1 MANIASA
8 VRRKVTNWVV
18 TVVRKDGMQGTK
30 PDVLVTEEPME
41 IRAESPSQLVRP
53 IAVTMRTPGHDFELA
68 VGFLFT
74 EGIIKNSEDV
84 RTVRYC
90 QLPDSAE
97 QKFNVVTV
105 SLAHQFDEAL
115 LRRGMVTSA
124 SCGICGTTSID
135 QLFTTVGHINDG
147 VGPVMTSQMLIAL
160 PEIIRQSQPTFDRT
174 GGLHAA
180 GLVDAQGGAYCVRE
194 DIGRHNA
201 VDKVI
206 GKAVLDNQLPISRY
220 ALVVSG
226 RLSFE
231 IIQKAGMAGIAFI
244 AAVGAPS
251 SLAVE
256 TADELGITVVG
267 FVRDG
272 TANVYTHGHRVIGQD
287 LSIR

>member
-1 MANIASA
+1 MANIASV
-8 VRRKVTNWVV
+8 VRRKVANWTV
-18 TVVRKDGMQGTK
+18 TAVRKDGSFASK
-30 PDVLVTEEPME
+30 PDVLVTEEPLE
-41 IRAESPSQLVRP
+41 IRAESPSQQAQP

-74 EGIIKNSEDV
+74 EGMIKRSDDV

-97 QKFNVVTV
+97 QQFNVVTV
-105 SLAHQFDEAL
+105 SLSAPFDEAL
-115 LRRGMVTSA
+115 SRRGMVTSA
-124 SCGICGTTSID
+124 SCGICGTTSIE
-135 QLFTTVGHINDG
+135 QLSQTVNRIDSKI
-147 VGPVMTSQMLIAL
+147 GPAMSSVMLISL
-160 PEIIRQSQPTFDRT
+160 PDIVRKAQPTFDRT

-180 GLVDAQGGAYCVRE
+180 GLIDSKGVAMCVRE

-206 GKAVLDNQLPISRY
+206 GNAVLENKLPISDH

-231 IIQKAGMAGIAFI
+231 IIQKAAMAGIAFI

-251 SLAVE
+251 NLAVQ
-256 TADELGITVVG
+256 TAEDLGITLVG

-272 TANVYTHGHRVIGQD
+272 TANIYTHKHRITD
-287 LSIR
+287 

>member
-1 MANIASA
+1 MANIASV
-8 VRRKVTNWVV
+8 VRRKVANWTV
-18 TVVRKDGMQGTK
+18 TAVRKDGSFASK
-30 PDVLVTEEPME
+30 PDVLVTEEPLE
-41 IRAESPSQLVRP
+41 IRAESPSQQAQPV
-53 IAVTMRTPGHDFELA
+53 AVTMRTPGHDFELA

-74 EGIIKNSEDV
+74 EGMIKRSDDV

-97 QKFNVVTV
+97 QQFNVVTV
-105 SLAHQFDEAL
+105 SLSAPFDEAL
-115 LRRGMVTSA
+115 SRRGMVTSA
-124 SCGICGTTSID
+124 SCGICGTTSIE
-135 QLFTTVGHINDG
+135 QLSQTVSRIDSKI
-147 VGPVMTSQMLIAL
+147 GPVMSSVMLISL
-160 PEIIRQSQPTFDRT
+160 PDIVRQAQPTFDRT

-180 GLVDAQGGAYCVRE
+180 GLIDARGVAMCVRE

-206 GKAVLDNQLPISRY
+206 GNAVLENKLPISNH

-231 IIQKAGMAGIAFI
+231 IIQKAAMAGIAFI

-251 SLAVE
+251 NLAVQ
-256 TADELGITVVG
+256 TAEDLGITLVG

-272 TANVYTHGHRVIGQD
+272 TANIYTHKHRITD
-287 LSIR
+287 

>member
-1 MANIASA
+1 MANIAA
-8 VRRKVTNWVV
+8 VVRRKVANWTV
-18 TVVRKDGMQGTK
+18 TAVRKDGSFASK
-30 PDVLVTEEPME
+30 PDVLVTEEPLE
-41 IRAESPSQLVRP
+41 IRAESPSQEAQP

-74 EGIIKNSEDV
+74 EGMIKQSDEV

-97 QKFNVVTV
+97 QQFNVVTV
-105 SLAHQFDEAL
+105 SLSAPFDEAL
-115 LRRGMVTSA
+115 SRRGMVTSA
-124 SCGICGTTSID
+124 SCGICGTTSIE
-135 QLFTTVGHINDG
+135 QLSQTVSRIDTKI
-147 VGPVMTSQMLIAL
+147 GPVMSSVMLISL
-160 PEIIRQSQPTFDRT
+160 PDIVRQAQPTFDRT

-180 GLVDAQGGAYCVRE
+180 GLIDVGGVAMCVRE

-206 GKAVLDNQLPISRY
+206 GNAVLENKLPISNH

-231 IIQKAGMAGIAFI
+231 IIQKAAMAGIAFI

-251 SLAVE
+251 NLAVQ
-256 TADELGITVVG
+256 TAEDLGITLVG

-272 TANVYTHGHRVIGQD
+272 TANIYTHKHRITN
-287 LSIR
+287 

>member
-1 MANIASA
+1 MANIASV
-8 VRRKVTNWVV
+8 VRRKVANWTV
-18 TVVRKDGMQGTK
+18 TTVRKDGSFASK
-30 PDVLVTEEPME
+30 PDVLVTEEPLE
-41 IRAESPSQLVRP
+41 IRAESQLQEAQP

-74 EGIIKNSEDV
+74 EGMIKRSDDV

-97 QKFNVVTV
+97 QQFNVVTV
-105 SLAHQFDEAL
+105 SLSAPFDEAL
-115 LRRGMVTSA
+115 SRRGMVTSA
-124 SCGICGTTSID
+124 SCGICGTTSIE
-135 QLFTTVGHINDG
+135 QLSQTVCRIDSKI
-147 VGPVMTSQMLIAL
+147 GPVMSSVMLISL
-160 PEIIRQSQPTFDRT
+160 PDIVRKAQPTFDRT

-180 GLVDAQGGAYCVRE
+180 GLIDSKGVAMCVRE

-206 GKAVLDNQLPISRY
+206 GNAVLENKLPISDH

-231 IIQKAGMAGIAFI
+231 IIQKAAMAGIAFI

-251 SLAVE
+251 NLAVQ
-256 TADELGITVVG
+256 TAEDLGITLVG

-272 TANVYTHGHRVIGQD
+272 TANIYTHKHRITD
-287 LSIR
+287 

>member
-1 MANIASA
+1 MANIADA
-8 VRRKVTNWVV
+8 VRRKVANATV
-18 TVVRKDGMQGTK
+18 TAVRKDGTLASK
-30 PDVLVTEEPME
+30 PDVLVTEEPLE
-41 IRAESPSQLVRP
+41 IRAESPSQEAQP

-74 EGIIKNSEDV
+74 EGMIKRSDDV

-97 QKFNVVTV
+97 QQFNVVTV
-105 SLAHQFDEAL
+105 SLASPFDEAL
-115 LRRGMVTSA
+115 SRRGMVTSA
-124 SCGICGTTSID
+124 SCGICGTTSIE
-135 QLFTTVGHINDG
+135 QLAQITSRIDLNT
-147 VGPVMTSQMLIAL
+147 GPLMTPRMLTSL
-160 PEIIRQSQPTFDRT
+160 PDVIRKAQPTFDRT

-180 GLVDAQGGAYCVRE
+180 GLVDASGVAYCVRE

-206 GKAVLDNQLPISRY
+206 GKAVLDGKVPISKY

-231 IIQKAGMAGIAFI
+231 IIQKAAMAGIAFI

-251 SLAVE
+251 NLAVE
-256 TADELGITVVG
+256 TAENLGITLVG

-272 TANVYTHGHRVIGQD
+272 TANIYTHQHRIVN
-287 LSIR
+287 

>member
-1 MANIASA
+1 MANIAA
-8 VRRKVTNWVV
+8 LVRRKVTNWTV
-18 TVVRKDGMQGTK
+18 TVVRKDGSFASK
-30 PDVLVTEEPME
+30 PDVLVTEEPLE
-41 IRAESPSQLVRP
+41 IRAESPTQQVQP

-74 EGIIKNSEDV
+74 EGIIKQSDDV

-97 QKFNVVTV
+97 QQFNVVTV
-105 SLAHQFDEAL
+105 SLTSQFDEAL
-115 LRRGMVTSA
+115 SRRGMVTSA
-124 SCGICGTTSID
+124 SCGICGTTSIE
-135 QLFTTVGHINDG
+135 QLSQMTSRVDLST
-147 VGPVMTSQMLIAL
+147 GPVMTAQMLTSL
-160 PEIIRQSQPTFDRT
+160 PDIIRKAQPTFDRT

-180 GLVDAQGGAYCVRE
+180 GLVDASGEAYCVRE

-206 GKAVLDNQLPISRY
+206 GKAVLDGKVPISNH

-231 IIQKAGMAGIAFI
+231 IIQKAAMAGIAFI

-251 SLAVE
+251 SLSVE
-256 TADELGITVVG
+256 TAEDLGITIVG

-272 TANVYTHGHRVIGQD
+272 TANIYTHAHRITN
-287 LSIR
+287 

>member
-1 MANIASA
+1 MANIASV
-8 VRRKVTNWVV
+8 VRRKVANWTV
-18 TVVRKDGMQGTK
+18 TAVRKDGSFASK
-30 PDVLVTEEPME
+30 PDVLVTEEPLE
-41 IRAESPSQLVRP
+41 IRAESPSQLAQP

-74 EGIIKNSEDV
+74 EGMIKRSDDV

-97 QKFNVVTV
+97 QQFNVVTV
-105 SLAHQFDEAL
+105 SLSAPFDEAL
-115 LRRGMVTSA
+115 SRRGMVTSA
-124 SCGICGTTSID
+124 SCGICGTTSIE
-135 QLFTTVGHINDG
+135 QLSQTVSRIDSKI
-147 VGPVMTSQMLIAL
+147 GPVISSTMLISL
-160 PEIIRQSQPTFDRT
+160 PDIVRKAQPTFDRT

-180 GLVDAQGGAYCVRE
+180 GLIDAKGVAMCVRE

-206 GKAVLDNQLPISRY
+206 GHAVLENKLPISDH

-231 IIQKAGMAGIAFI
+231 IIQKAAMAGIAFI

-251 SLAVE
+251 NLAVQ
-256 TADELGITVVG
+256 TAEDLGITLVG

-272 TANVYTHGHRVIGQD
+272 VANIYTHKHRITN
-287 LSIR
+287 

>member
-1 MANIASA
+1 MANIAAA
-8 VRRKVTNWVV
+8 VRRKVANWSV
-18 TVVRKDGMQGTK
+18 TSVRKDGSLATK
-30 PDVLVTEEPME
+30 PDVLVTEEPLE
-41 IRAESPSQLVRP
+41 IRAESLQQEAQS

-74 EGIIKNSEDV
+74 EGMIKRADDV

-97 QKFNVVTV
+97 QQFNVVTV
-105 SLAHQFDEAL
+105 SLAVPFDEAL
-115 LRRGMVTSA
+115 SRRGMVTSA
-124 SCGICGTTSID
+124 SCGICGTTSIE
-135 QLFTTVGHINDG
+135 QLAQITSRIDLAT
-147 VGPVMTSQMLIAL
+147 GPVMTAQMLTQL
-160 PEIIRQSQPTFDRT
+160 PDIIRKAQPTFDRT

-180 GLVDAQGGAYCVRE
+180 GLVDASGQTYCVRE

-206 GKAVLDNQLPISRY
+206 GNAVLDSKLPISNH

-231 IIQKAGMAGIAFI
+231 IIQKAAMAGIAFI

-251 SLAVE
+251 NLAVE
-256 TADELGITVVG
+256 TAEDLGITLVG

-272 TANVYTHGHRVIGQD
+272 TANIYTHKHRITN
-287 LSIR
+287 

>member
-1 MANIASA
+1 MANIAA
-8 VRRKVTNWVV
+8 VVRRKVTNWTV
-18 TVVRKDGMQGTK
+18 TVVRKDGSFASK
-30 PDVLVTEEPME
+30 PDVLVTEEPLE
-41 IRAESPSQLVRP
+41 IRAESPTQQVQP

-74 EGIIKNSEDV
+74 EGIIKQSDDV

-97 QKFNVVTV
+97 QQFNVVTV
-105 SLAHQFDEAL
+105 SLTSQFDEAL
-115 LRRGMVTSA
+115 SRRGMVTSA
-124 SCGICGTTSID
+124 SCCICGTTSIE
-135 QLFTTVGHINDG
+135 QLSQMTSRVDLST
-147 VGPVMTSQMLIAL
+147 GPVMTAQMLTSL
-160 PEIIRQSQPTFDRT
+160 PDIILKAQPTFDRT

-180 GLVDAQGGAYCVRE
+180 GLVDASGEAYCVRE

-206 GKAVLDNQLPISRY
+206 GKAVLDGKVPISNH

-231 IIQKAGMAGIAFI
+231 IIQKAAMAGIAFI

-251 SLAVE
+251 SLSVE
-256 TADELGITVVG
+256 TAEDLGITIVG

-272 TANVYTHGHRVIGQD
+272 TANIYTHAHRITN
-287 LSIR
+287 

>member
-1 MANIASA
+1 MANIAAA
-8 VRRKVTNWVV
+8 VRRKVANWAV
-18 TVVRKDGMQGTK
+18 TAVRKDGSLATK
-30 PDVLVTEEPME
+30 PDVLVTEEPLE
-41 IRAESPSQLVRP
+41 IRAESPQQEAQS

-74 EGIIKNSEDV
+74 EGMIKRDDDV

-97 QKFNVVTV
+97 QQFNVVTV
-105 SLAHQFDEAL
+105 SLTVPFDEAL
-115 LRRGMVTSA
+115 SRRGMVTSA
-124 SCGICGTTSID
+124 SCGICGTTSIE
-135 QLFTTVGHINDG
+135 QLAQITSRIDLAT
-147 VGPVMTSQMLIAL
+147 GPVMTAQMLTQL
-160 PEIIRQSQPTFDRT
+160 PDIIRKAQPTFDRT

-180 GLVDAQGGAYCVRE
+180 GLVDASGQTYCVRE

-206 GKAVLDNQLPISRY
+206 GKAVLDSKLPISNH

-231 IIQKAGMAGIAFI
+231 IIQKAAIAGIAFI

-251 SLAVE
+251 NLAVE
-256 TADELGITVVG
+256 TAEELGITLVG

-272 TANVYTHGHRVIGQD
+272 TANIYTHKHRIAN
-287 LSIR
+287 